1 MFTELTKIDRSEL
14 ESRLV
19 QSLTERGI
27 DPGLLKQTLG
37 DGVPVEEL
45 MLGVIEDAIREAAEA
60 NRESF
65 RARQR
70 KGIQDA
76 ISRGTPIGRP
86 SRKDDKKFAEVLE
99 LYEDRQ
105 MTGDQAAKRLH
116 IARGTFYRWV
126 KEAHDAARVE
136 KEEEAPAE

>member
-1 MFTELTKIDRSEL
+1 MLFTELTKIDRSEL
-14 ESRLV
+14 EDRLE
-19 QSLTERGI
+19 QGLSERGI
-27 DPGLLKQTLG
+27 DPGLLTQTLG
-37 DGVPVEEL
+37 EQGVPVREL

-70 KGIQDA
+70 KGIRDA

-86 SRKDDKKFAEVLE
+86 SRKDDKKFAEVFA

-105 MTGDQAAKRLH
+105 VTGDEAAKRLH
-116 IARGTFYRWV
+116 VARGTFYRWV
-126 KEAHDAARVE
+126 KEARAAE
-136 KEEEAPAE
+136 KKEETPAEE